1 MAVIGVFIWVVS
13 AVLAYFAAE
22 AATFCCNRKCWDRRA
37 REFSLVCSILLGP
50 IFLLI
55 SAELLLLALIGEG
68 LTEDHS
74 RRYRDS

>member
-1 MAVIGVFIWVVS
+1 MAIIVLCVWVVS
-13 AVLAYFAAE
+13 AVLAYFVAE
-22 AATFCCNRKCWDRRA
+22 AAILHCSRQSWDWRT

-55 SAELLLLALIGEG
+55 SAELLLFAVIGEG
-68 LTEDHS
+68 LTTDHT